1 MRAWIFL
8 VLLAAALAWM
18 LWAQARMQHRV
29 LSFLVH
35 RAGRSPRRGATLTH
49 LVQGGAFLLAVGAL
63 ALAMG
68 ADVHWQAPWLR
79 IPIGVVVLAAY
90 VPFGATLGRT
100 RLRRLRRT
108 VEQRMNDLGA
118 PPDVAVAI
126 TRAGRPWSLVASVVM
141 LAAVLVVTWHH
152 LRA

>member
-1 MRAWIFL
+1 MKAWIFL

-18 LWAQARMQHRV
+18 LWAQARMQHRT
-29 LSFLVH
+29 LAFLVR
-35 RAGRSPRRGATLTH
+35 RAGGKAGRGATVTH
-49 LVQGGAFLLAVGAL
+49 VVQGGAFVVAVALLAL
-63 ALAMG
+63 ALVV
-68 ADVHWQAPWLR
+68 DTQWHAPWLR
-79 IPIGVVVLAAY
+79 IPLGLIVLAAY

-100 RLRRLRRT
+100 RLRRFRRT
-108 VEQRMNDLGA
+108 VEARMYELGA

-126 TRAGRPWSLVASVVM
+126 ARAGRPWSLVASVVM